1 MNKSNSK
8 MVLALCA
15 GLALLLSG
23 CAAGKYK
30 PVAQLSSLDVSLADA
45 LWDGKTV
52 PKGQQCN
59 RFSGQGQTP
68 VVQVKNI
75 PAEANAV
82 ILEFSDRDASHM
94 DNGGHGMIGYKI
106 EKNIGEVLVP
116 SVKGHT
122 FDLPQGFFLVSAHN
136 NPSWDTA
143 GAYMPPCSGGRGNR
157 YYVTVKAVYDAP
169 EGQESKLLAKGQT
182 NLGSY

>member
-1 MNKSNSK
+1 MKNSK
-8 MVLALCA
+8 VKIALILCSMLALT
-15 GLALLLSG
+15 LTG

-30 PVAQLSSLDVSLADA
+30 PVPNPSQLEVSLADP
-45 LWDGKTV
+45 LWDGKNV

-68 VVQVKNI
+68 VLQVKNI

-106 EKNIGEVLVP
+106 KNNAGEVSVP

-169 EGQESKLLAKGQT
+169 EGQESKMLAKGQT